1 MELEKELT
9 AEQAQGISSPAIR
22 ALVVEHI
29 SQKERIKNGESA
41 HIMYGYE
48 KWSHTKGC
56 TCTCFIG
63 GLS

>member
-29 SQKERIKNGESA
+29 LQKERINNGENA
-41 HIMYGYE
+41 HIAYGYD
-48 KWSHTKGC
+48 KWSHSKGC
-56 TCTCFIG
+56 TCTCAFG